1 MKSNGSHVSL
11 VWLWLAPPCDSLSVA
26 GDEYLIPFGSPVS
39 CSGQILN
46 FELHNFLPINLE
58 FLCLTILIACLE
70 RLGTNLVGLL
80 TGRKPENRTA

>member
-1 MKSNGSHVSL
+1 MAVAS
-11 VWLWLAPPCDSLSVA
+11 PPCDSLSVA

-58 FLCLTILIACLE
+58 FLSFTIMIAMP
-70 RLGTNLVGLL
+70 RAVGTHLVGLL
-80 TGRKPENRTA
+80 TGRKPEDRTA